1 MRCLQL
7 LAVLILSLMW
17 ATAQTTTTSPT
28 QAPTNDPSASPTNST
43 RATPS
48 TDAQMSETSA
58 GGDWVQGCLS
68 GADGNYTLTD
78 QSGASYRLTGDTAKL
93 SEHIGHEVKI
103 SGTKSTATA
112 TGDSDTMGKTNGAQ
126 QAIQV
131 TSVKHIAKT
140 CQSGSPMS
148 K

>member
-7 LAVLILSLMW
+7 FAVLMLSLMW

-28 QAPTNDPSASPTNST
+28 QAPTNDPSASPTTST
-43 RATPS
+43 PVPS
-48 TDAQMSETSA
+48 SDAQMSDTSA

-68 GADGNYTLTD
+68 GSDGNYTLTD
-78 QSGASYRLTGDTAKL
+78 QSGTSYRLTGDTAKL

-112 TGDSDTMGKTNGAQ
+112 TSDSDTMGKTNGAQ

-131 TSVKHIAKT
+131 ASVKHISKT
-140 CQSGSPMS
+140 CQSGSPIR